1 MKIREVIPKSP
12 VDHTETEIIL
22 ADLLKKDRSFLHAHP
37 EHRLTENQTLQFI
50 NQVKRREKNEPLAYI
65 LGYKEFF
72 GLRFLVDRHV
82 MIPRHDTE
90 ELVESVLEYV
100 KGKNKPQ
107 IKIVDIGT
115 GSGCIAIT
123 LAKKLPKAKIYA
135 VDVDQKSLVVARKNA
150 TRLKVYEKITFLKGA
165 LLSSLPG
172 PVDVIVANLPY
183 IKTGQIK
190 KLEPEVHKWEPKL
203 ALDGGVDGM
212 KVYKKLFQQA
222 NKYLTKDGK
231 IFYEIDGKVFSKSA
245 NSLPDC

>member
-115 GSGCIAIT
+115 GSGCISIT

-183 IKTGQIK
+183 IKTGQI
-190 KLEPEVHKWEPKL
+190 
-203 ALDGGVDGM
+203 
-212 KVYKKLFQQA
+212 
-222 NKYLTKDGK
+222 N
-231 IFYEIDGKVFSKSA
+231 FYVDGKVSIDLPIKKILDLALRSLSAILSITREGQVDEEKLEEKSEKKM
-245 NSLPDC
+245 N